1 MKKSQ
6 YFIAFICFFV
16 LFSVHPIAA
25 AAADSDNST
34 VNEWFQKKDE
44 KTEDKSEQKEEK
56 TTQTADETEGAA
68 APSVS
73 AFDFVKMIFALLFV
87 IVLIYGLV
95 KLMNKRNRLL
105 KPFQYVENIGGTSV
119 GQNRSIQLI
128 KVGKSVLVVGVGE
141 TIQLLKEIEDE
152 KEIEVILSQHEE
164 AMSSKIEWQKFVKPL
179 KGSEHQPQQKLPSFS
194 KALKEQLEE
203 LKQNRSEGKKKGPRH
218 HE

>member
-6 YFIAFICFFV
+6 YFIVFICFFV

-44 KTEDKSEQKEEK
+44 KTADKSEQKEEK

-119 GQNRSIQLI
+119 GQIGRAH
-128 KVGKSVLVVGVGE
+128 V
-141 TIQLLKEIEDE
+141 
-152 KEIEVILSQHEE
+152 
-164 AMSSKIEWQKFVKPL
+164 
-179 KGSEHQPQQKLPSFS
+179 
-194 KALKEQLEE
+194 
-203 LKQNRSEGKKKGPRH
+203 
-218 HE
+218 

>member
-1 MKKSQ
+1 M
-6 YFIAFICFFV
+6 
-16 LFSVHPIAA
+16 
-25 AAADSDNST
+25 
-34 VNEWFQKKDE
+34 
-44 KTEDKSEQKEEK
+44 
-56 TTQTADETEGAA
+56 
-68 APSVS
+68 
-73 AFDFVKMIFALLFV
+73 KMIFALLFV

-152 KEIEVILSQHEE
+152 TEIEVILSQHEE

>member
-1 MKKSQ
+1 MFFR
-6 YFIAFICFFV
+6 FIQCT
-16 LFSVHPIAA
+16 SDCH

-44 KTEDKSEQKEEK
+44 KNADQSEQKKEK
-56 TTQTADETEGAA
+56 TTKTADETEGAV

-87 IVLIYGLV
+87 IALIYGLV

-179 KGSEHQPQQKLPSFS
+179 KSSEHQPQRKTAFIFKSI
-194 KALKEQLEE
+194 KRAT
-203 LKQNRSEGKKKGPRH
+203 
-218 HE
+218 

>member
-1 MKKSQ
+1 LKKSQ
-6 YFIAFICFFV
+6 YFIAFICFFI
-16 LFSVHPIAA
+16 LFSVHPLAADAA
-25 AAADSDNST
+25 ASEDST

-44 KTEDKSEQKEEK
+44 KTADKSEQKKEK

-87 IVLIYGLV
+87 IALIYGLV

-128 KVGKSVLVVGVGE
+128 KVGNSVLVVGVGE

-152 KEIEVILSQHEE
+152 KEIEDILSQHEE
-164 AMSSKIEWQKFVKPL
+164 AMSSKIEWQKLAKPL
-179 KGSEHQPQQKLPSFS
+179 KGSENQPQQKLTSFS

>member
-6 YFIAFICFFV
+6 YFIVFICFFV
-16 LFSVHPIAA
+16 LLSVHPIAA

-44 KTEDKSEQKEEK
+44 KTADKSEQKKEK
-56 TTQTADETEGAA
+56 TTKTADETEGAA

-87 IVLIYGLV
+87 IALIYGLV

-179 KGSEHQPQQKLPSFS
+179 KGSEHQSQQKLPSFS

>member
-6 YFIAFICFFV
+6 YFIVFICFFV

-44 KTEDKSEQKEEK
+44 KTADKSEQKEEK
-56 TTQTADETEGAA
+56 TTHTADETEGAA

-152 KEIEVILSQHEE
+152 TEIEVILSQHEE

>member
-6 YFIAFICFFV
+6 YFIVFICFFV

-44 KTEDKSEQKEEK
+44 KTADQSEQKKEK
-56 TTQTADETEGAA
+56 TTKT
-68 APSVS
+68 SVS

-179 KGSEHQPQQKLPSFS
+179 KSSEHQPQQKLPSFS

>member
-1 MKKSQ
+1 MKNCRS
-6 YFIAFICFFV
+6 IRA
-16 LFSVHPIAA
+16 
-25 AAADSDNST
+25 
-34 VNEWFQKKDE
+34 
-44 KTEDKSEQKEEK
+44 KERK
-56 TTQTADETEGAA
+56 NNKTADETEGAA

-152 KEIEVILSQHEE
+152 KR
-164 AMSSKIEWQKFVKPL
+164 L
-179 KGSEHQPQQKLPSFS
+179 KSFS
-194 KALKEQLEE
+194 VSMKRQCQAK
-203 LKQNRSEGKKKGPRH
+203 
-218 HE
+218 

>member
-1 MKKSQ
+1 MKKMQINQSKRKKKQ
-6 YFIAFICFFV
+6 
-16 LFSVHPIAA
+16 
-25 AAADSDNST
+25 
-34 VNEWFQKKDE
+34 QKLLMRRRE
-44 KTEDKSEQKEEK
+44 RSL
-56 TTQTADETEGAA
+56 
-68 APSVS
+68 PSVS

-87 IVLIYGLV
+87 IALIYGLV

-141 TIQLLKEIEDE
+141 TIQPLKEIEDE

-179 KGSEHQPQQKLPSFS
+179 KSSEHQPQRKLPSFS

>member
-6 YFIAFICFFV
+6 YFIAFICFFI
-16 LFSVHPIAA
+16 LFSVHPLAADAA
-25 AAADSDNST
+25 ASEDST

-44 KTEDKSEQKEEK
+44 KTADKSEQKKEK

-87 IVLIYGLV
+87 IALIYGLV

-128 KVGKSVLVVGVGE
+128 KVGNSVLVVGVGE

-152 KEIEVILSQHEE
+152 KEIEDILSQHEE
-164 AMSSKIEWQKFVKPL
+164 AMSSKIEWQKLAKPL
-179 KGSEHQPQQKLPSFS
+179 KGSENQPQQKLTLFS

>member
-6 YFIAFICFFV
+6 YFIAFICFFI
-16 LFSVHPIAA
+16 LFSVHPLAADAA
-25 AAADSDNST
+25 ASDDST

-44 KTEDKSEQKEEK
+44 KTADKSEQKKEK

-87 IVLIYGLV
+87 IALIYGLV

-128 KVGKSVLVVGVGE
+128 KVGNSVLVVGVGE
-141 TIQLLKEIEDE
+141 TIQLLKEIDDE
-152 KEIEVILSQHEE
+152 KEIKDILSQHEE
-164 AMSSKIEWQKFVKPL
+164 AMSSKIEWQKLAKPL
-179 KGSEHQPQQKLPSFS
+179 KGSENQPQQKLTSFS